1 MIAYEIYPTSFC
13 DGNGDGTGDLQG
25 IISKLDHVKD
35 MGFNAIWLNP
45 FYVSPFLDGG
55 YDVKDFFDVDPRFGT
70 LEDFD
75 ELIRQAHEKGLSIL
89 LDLVAGHASFENKD
103 FLESAKPK
111 RNEYSDLFIWSD
123 NPWEKAEDLIS
134 GMFDRHG
141 CYKVNFFAHQPAF
154 NYGYKDIDKPWQ
166 MSYKDERTFKAREYI
181 LNVMRFWLSR
191 GADGFRVDMAD
202 SLVKND
208 EDKSATIEVWNDLFK
223 TIRAEF
229 PDAFFVSEWSWPERS
244 FSAGFDADFVLD
256 HWDNFYHRFFRSDEN
271 TRGVSIIHG
280 KGDIA
285 FALKDMKERFQAA
298 KDHDAS
304 LALISGNHDSTR
316 IANYLND
323 DELKMFY
330 LMIYTLPGVPFV
342 LYGDEL
348 GMKSSDLS
356 SKDGGYQRTGTR
368 IPMLWNDEKGHGFTI
383 SETPYLP
390 FYDDNKVSVKMAMED
405 ENSLYHFICK
415 LASLRKMIKDL
426 RYADLKIEEADRVFL
441 FERGNYV
448 LIENMSDK
456 EYAFKGKAIISSKA
470 FAGKL
475 PPKTAVLIEKE

>member
-13 DGNGDGTGDLQG
+13 DENGDGIGDLQG

-70 LEDFD
+70 LNDFD
-75 ELIRQAHEKGLSIL
+75 ELIRQSHERGLSIL

-111 RNEYSDLFIWSD
+111 RNECSDLFIWSD

-298 KDHDAS
+298 KNHDAS

-316 IANYLND
+316 IANYLDD

-348 GMKSSDLS
+348 GMKSSDLP

-368 IPMLWNDEKGHGFTI
+368 IPMLWNDEKGHGFTT

-390 FYDDNKVSVKMAMED
+390 FYDDNKVSVQTAMED

-415 LASLRKMIKDL
+415 LASLRKTIKDL

-456 EYAFKGKAIISSKA
+456 DYAFKGKAIISSKA